1 MNRFL
6 KHLALDAARRS
17 ALTSLLRRRLLILSR
32 GCAEEALAWTK
43 AAMTRP
49 GLTLNEAKISVKDAR
64 QELFDF
70 LGYEL
75 EPRHLRAGG
84 GDTSAQALPRRA
96 FSGSR

>member
-1 MNRFL
+1 
-6 KHLALDAARRS
+6 
-17 ALTSLLRRRLLILSR
+17 
-32 GCAEEALAWTK
+32 
-43 AAMTRP
+43 MTRP